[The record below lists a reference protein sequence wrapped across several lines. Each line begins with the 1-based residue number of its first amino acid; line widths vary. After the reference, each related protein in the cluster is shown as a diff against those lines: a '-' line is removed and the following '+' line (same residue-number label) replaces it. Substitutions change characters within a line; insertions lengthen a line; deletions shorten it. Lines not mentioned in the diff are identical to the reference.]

1 MNKLLKLIS
10 ITFILTT
17 LVVIS
22 PLGEGKDLPPT
33 EHYSR

>member
-17 LVVIS
+17 LVVIP
-22 PLGEGKDLPPT
+22 PLGNGKDLPPT
-33 EHYSR
+33 EHYFR

>member
-22 PLGEGKDLPPT
+22 PLGEGIDLPPT
-33 EHYSR
+33 EHYFR

>member
-10 ITFILTT
+10 ITFVLTT

-22 PLGEGKDLPPT
+22 PLGNNKDLPPT

>member
-1 MNKLLKLIS
+1 MNKLLKLMS

-33 EHYSR
+33 ENYFH

>member
-10 ITFILTT
+10 ITFILMT

-22 PLGEGKDLPPT
+22 PLGNSKDLPPT